1 MTSREGYDSYQLYL
15 GIKLH
20 FYSEDYDFVK
30 YNGKVKADINSFLK
44 RKDKFQFGKLFKN
57 HKEELKDFFIA
68 NLSVRDQWAGDL
80 LNEDAIRVYKDWK
93 KRKQSLTYVFDT
105 QVSDLLRK
113 KNINQVLEVKNG
125 QHPILLKKYMSK
137 ELSLETITIMD
148 EIIGFTKNWE
158 KQISEKIVYP
168 EIHIK
173 INKYKS
179 LCHNIG
185 TEKLWDTWCD
195 YLSTKSPKWSNGFE
209 VSKVHYDYLMR

>member
-1 MTSREGYDSYQLYL
+1 M
-15 GIKLH
+15 
-20 FYSEDYDFVK
+20 
-30 YNGKVKADINSFLK
+30 
-44 RKDKFQFGKLFKN
+44 
-57 HKEELKDFFIA
+57 
-68 NLSVRDQWAGDL
+68 
-80 LNEDAIRVYKDWK
+80 
-93 KRKQSLTYVFDT
+93 TYVFDT

-179 LCHNIG
+179 FIDYDRTKFKKRLIELC
-185 TEKLWDTWCD
+185 
-195 YLSTKSPKWSNGFE
+195 SQ
-209 VSKVHYDYLMR
+209 

>member
-68 NLSVRDQWAGDL
+68 NLSVKDQWAGDL

-113 KNINQVLEVKNG
+113 KKHQSSFRSQEWSTSN
-125 QHPILLKKYMSK
+125 PSKKIY
-137 ELSLETITIMD
+137 
-148 EIIGFTKNWE
+148 
-158 KQISEKIVYP
+158 V
-168 EIHIK
+168 
-173 INKYKS
+173 
-179 LCHNIG
+179 
-185 TEKLWDTWCD
+185 
-195 YLSTKSPKWSNGFE
+195 
-209 VSKVHYDYLMR
+209 